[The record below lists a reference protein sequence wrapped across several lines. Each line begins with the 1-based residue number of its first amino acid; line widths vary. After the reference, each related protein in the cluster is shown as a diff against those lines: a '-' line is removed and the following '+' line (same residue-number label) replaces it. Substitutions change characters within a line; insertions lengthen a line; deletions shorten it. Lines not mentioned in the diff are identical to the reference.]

1 VSDDRSEFEPRL
13 GRLRE
18 SGGRPMGLA
27 RELRARRSARRGAG
41 GSKGRSAPSSPGL
54 RRVIVKAR
62 IVRLA
67 GTGLAL
73 QRAHLGY
80 VQREGAGRGGERGR
94 LYDAA
99 TDRADGEAFLDRGR
113 DDRHHFRFIV
123 SPEDRLE
130 DLRPMVRDLM
140 AEAERDLGARLDW
153 VAVDH
158 HDTEHPHA
166 HVLVRGRR
174 ENGRDLVMPRD
185 YVSNGLRRRA
195 SEVLTRQLGRETAPE
210 RAARLE
216 RAVDAERL
224 TALDGR
230 LFARAQDG
238 RVALAGHGPD
248 DDLLRRRLAYL
259 ERLKLARRDGPDW
272 RLDADVKA
280 KLAQMGERT
289 DARERLARAVREAG
303 LERAVG
309 LDALYDPER
318 GRAVT
323 GRVVKTGLAD
333 ELTDRGYLVLDGIDG
348 RVRYVDLGDGGDPD
362 LRAGQIVTVA
372 PVSTEP
378 RAVDRAIA
386 GVAVREG
393 GDYSAEAHARAD
405 PTASWRHIQTHVR
418 RLEALRRAGFVERR
432 ADGSWPIAPDHL
444 DRVRT
449 YERARAARAPVRVAI
464 LSALSLEAQTRA
476 PGATWLDEALAGD
489 GERPLEAGLGR
500 EVNAALAARRA
511 MLVER
516 GFLSDDLPS
525 RRLGVAAL
533 AHLRR
538 RTLDDAGRALAPMLG
553 KDHVAVEEGGRVNGT
568 FTRTLLTANGKLAV
582 IERAHDFSLVPWRE
596 DLERVRGRMIS
607 ARLLSGGGIDW
618 TLGRTRGLGP

>member
-1 VSDDRSEFEPRL
+1 
-13 GRLRE
+13 
-18 SGGRPMGLA
+18 
-27 RELRARRSARRGAG
+27 
-41 GSKGRSAPSSPGL
+41 
-54 RRVIVKAR
+54 
-62 IVRLA
+62 
-67 GTGLAL
+67 
-73 QRAHLGY
+73 
-80 VQREGAGRGGERGR
+80 
-94 LYDAA
+94 
-99 TDRADGEAFLDRGR
+99 
-113 DDRHHFRFIV
+113 
-123 SPEDRLE
+123 
-130 DLRPMVRDLM
+130 M
-140 AEAERDLGARLDW
+140 AEAERDLGTKLDW

-230 LFARAQDG
+230 LLARAEDG
-238 RVALAGHGPD
+238 RVTLAGHGPD
-248 DDLLRRRLAYL
+248 NDLLRRRLAYL

-280 KLAQMGERT
+280 KLTQMGDRA

-348 RVRYVDLGDGGDPD
+348 RVRHVDLGEAGDPD
-362 LRAGQIVTVA
+362 LRAGLIVTVA
-372 PVSTEP
+372 QVSSEP
-378 RAVDRAIA
+378 RAVDRTIT
-386 GVAVREG
+386 GVAAREG
-393 GDYSAEAHARAD
+393 GVYTAEAHARAD
-405 PTASWRHIQTHVR
+405 PTAGWRHIQTHVR
-418 RLEALRRAGFVERR
+418 RLEALRRAGVVERR

-449 YERARAARAPVRVAI
+449 YEPARAARAPVRVAI

-476 PGATWLDEALAGD
+476 PGATWLDEALAGE
-489 GERPLEAGLGR
+489 GERPPEAGLGR
-500 EVNAALAARRA
+500 EVNTALAARRA

-516 GFLSDDLPS
+516 GFLDDDLPS

-538 RTLDDAGRALAPMLG
+538 RTLDDAGRALAPTLG
-553 KDHVAVEEGGRVNGT
+553 KDHVAVEERGRVDGT

-618 TLGRTRGLGP
+618 TLGRTRGLWP

>member
-1 VSDDRSEFEPRL
+1 VSDERSEFEPRL

-18 SGGRPMGLA
+18 SGGRPMGLT
-27 RELRARRSARRGAG
+27 RELRARRAGKRGAG
-41 GSKGRSAPSSPGL
+41 GPKGRSAPSSPGL

-80 VQREGAGRGGERGR
+80 IQREGAGRGGERGR
-94 LYDAA
+94 LYDAE
-99 TDRADGEAFLDRGR
+99 TDPADGEAFLDRGR
-113 DDRHHFRFIV
+113 EDRHHFRFIV

-130 DLRPMVRDLM
+130 DLRPLVRDLM
-140 AEAERDLGARLDW
+140 AEAERDLGTKLDW

-195 SEVLTRQLGRETAPE
+195 SEALTRQLGRETTPE

-230 LFARAQDG
+230 LFARAEDG

-303 LERAVG
+303 LERAVDA
-309 LDALYDPER
+309 DALYDPER

-333 ELTDRGYLVLDGIDG
+333 ELTDRGYLVLDCVDG
-348 RVRYVDLGDGGDPD
+348 RVRHVDLGEGGDPD

-378 RAVDRAIA
+378 RAVDRTIA
-386 GVAVREG
+386 AVAAREG
-393 GDYSAEAHARAD
+393 GVYSPEAHARVD
-405 PTASWRHIQTHVR
+405 QTASWRHIQTHVR
-418 RLEALRRAGFVERR
+418 RLEALRRAGVVERR

-449 YERARAARAPVRVAI
+449 YEPARAARAPVRVAI

-476 PGATWLDEALAGD
+476 PGATWLDEALAGE
-489 GERPLEAGLGR
+489 GERPPEAGLGR
-500 EVNAALAARRA
+500 EVNTALAARRA

-516 GFLSDDLPS
+516 GFLDDDLPS

-538 RTLDDAGRALAPMLG
+538 RTLDDAGRALAPTLG
-553 KDHVAVEEGGRVNGT
+553 KDHVAVEERGRVDGT

-618 TLGRTRGLGP
+618 TLGRTRGLWP